1 MLQAL
6 LKDRFKMQTHFE
18 NRPVTAYTL
27 LAVKPKLKKA
37 DPSSRTGCKLGNA
50 PVVANF
56 GSFSVPTLLVTCKNI
71 TMAQFADQLQ
81 MIAGAYVR
89 YPVLDG
95 TGIIGAWDFTFSFTA
110 IPPNQLAG
118 MRGAPPAALP
128 AETAAAASDP
138 VGGTSVFDA
147 VEKQLGLKLEVQKRP
162 YPVFVIDHIE
172 EKPTDN

>member
-1 MLQAL
+1 PVRCARVAGRPQRLESARFDTIAKAPPAAAPPNGAPAPLQDLGPMLLAL
-6 LKDRFKMQTHFE
+6 LKDRFKMETHFE
-18 NRPVTAYTL
+18 NRPVTAYAL
-27 LAVKPKLKKA
+27 VAVKPKLQKA

-81 MIAGAYVR
+81 MIAEPYVR
-89 YPVLDG
+89 YPVLDA

-128 AETAAAASDP
+128 P
-138 VGGTSVFDA
+138 
-147 VEKQLGLKLEVQKRP
+147 
-162 YPVFVIDHIE
+162 
-172 EKPTDN
+172 